1 MATLQIRVEDS
12 LKSQADNL
20 FSSLGLD
27 TSTAV
32 RIFLNAAIEHNGIS
46 FPLNINP
53 FLPLLRR
60 RFLTVEIIKI
70 CTALL
75 KVVRLRWLQCWRT
88 KPCIKLSI
96 LTA

>member
-32 RIFLNAAIEHNGIS
+32 RIFLNAAIEYDGI
-46 FPLNINP
+46 P
-53 FLPLLRR
+53 FLVGHKTNAFSLAQAISDGRNRQNLHGPFESGEAAVAAML
-60 RFLTVEIIKI
+60 ED
-70 CTALL
+70 
-75 KVVRLRWLQCWRT
+75 
-88 KPCIKLSI
+88 
-96 LTA
+96 